1 MSNNNKN
8 GAVSKDFPLYHSD
21 RIPVYIPQEN
31 IHHTKNFSK
40 IRITYSNEHPDIFRL
55 KGMREG
61 GYINPHL
68 KNIEGVDREEYI
80 KKIDNSKNK
89 IHLIDLLKSSR
100 KYSQDPKLL
109 RLIKNDYYVRRK
121 KIESIIPDNALS
133 SRNYYSLSSD
143 NRNIFN
149 KALKK
154 LNQDSEKVAKD
165 FLKRNLDLNKVEKIG
180 DNFLISKDDVN
191 KLKKI
196 SCPFDIN
203 NSSSYIGNYNDY
215 KISESQKK
223 DINKEFNYQ
232 RKPLLIYNPIIN
244 KNKVLYP
251 PPYKFSKW
259 GAFSQNHFILSNIKN
274 GFNKKGGLFSEFVKK
289 NIDKLN
295 VMKRDVIEKL
305 KKEKENNKIQKEKN
319 LDNMSYNNLNSY
331 ENYAINNLKYHSLS
345 PSNSMKNM
353 LIGRK
358 LKEMFSHF

>member
-21 RIPVYIPQEN
+21 RIPVYIPLVN
-31 IHHTKNFSK
+31 VHHSKNYSK

-68 KNIEGVDREEYI
+68 KNICRVDREKYI
-80 KKIDNSKNK
+80 KQIDNSKNK
-89 IHLIDLLKSSR
+89 IHLLDLVKSSR

-109 RLIKNDYYVRRK
+109 RLINNDYYERKK
-121 KIESIIPDNALS
+121 KIENTTPDNAFS
-133 SRNYYSLSSD
+133 SRNYFSLSSD
-143 NRNIFN
+143 NRNTFN
-149 KALKK
+149 TALKK
-154 LNQDSEKVAKD
+154 LNQDSEKITKD
-165 FLKRNLDLNKVEKIG
+165 FLKRNLDLNKLEKIG
-180 DNFLISKDDVN
+180 DNFLISKNDIN
-191 KLKKI
+191 KIKKI

-203 NSSSYIGNYNDY
+203 NSTSYLGNYNDY
-215 KISESQKK
+215 KISDSQKK
-223 DINKEFNYQ
+223 DNNKEFNYP

-244 KNKVLYP
+244 NNQTLYP
-251 PPYKFSKW
+251 PPYKFPKW
-259 GAFSQNHFILSNIKN
+259 GAFTQNHYLLSSVKN
-274 GFNKKGGLFSEFVKK
+274 GFNKKGGLFSEFVNR

-305 KKEKENNKIQKEKN
+305 NKEKENNKIQKEKN

-331 ENYAINNLKYHSLS
+331 EKYDINDLKYQSLS

-358 LKEMFSHF
+358 FKEMLSPL

>member
-1 MSNNNKN
+1 MSNNIKN

-21 RIPVYIPQEN
+21 RIPVYTPLEN
-31 IHHTKNFSK
+31 IHHIKHFSK
-40 IRITYSNEHPDIFRL
+40 KRITYSNEHPDIFRL

-61 GYINPHL
+61 GYINPFL
-68 KNIEGVDREEYI
+68 KNIDKVDREEYI

-89 IHLIDLLKSSR
+89 IHLIDLIKSSR

-109 RLIKNDYYVRRK
+109 SLIKNDYYVRRK
-121 KIESIIPDNALS
+121 KIENLSPDNEVS
-133 SRNYYSLSSD
+133 SRNYFSLSSD
-143 NRNIFN
+143 NRNAFN
-149 KALKK
+149 KALTN
-154 LNQDSEKVAKD
+154 LNQDSEKMAKD
-165 FLKRNLDLNKVEKIG
+165 FLKRNLDLDKVEKIG
-180 DNFLISKDDVN
+180 NHFLISKNEVN

-203 NSSSYIGNYNDY
+203 NSTSYIGNYNDY
-215 KISESQKK
+215 KISDSQNK
-223 DINKEFNYQ
+223 DINKEFNYP

-244 KNKVLYP
+244 KKKTLYP
-251 PPYKFSKW
+251 PPYKFPKW
-259 GAFSQNHFILSNIKN
+259 GAFTQNHFILSSIKN
-274 GFNKKGGLFSEFVKK
+274 GFSKKGGLFSEFVNK

-319 LDNMSYNNLNSY
+319 MDNMSDNSLNSY
-331 ENYAINNLKYHSLS
+331 EKYVINNLKYHSLS

-358 LKEMFSHF
+358 FKEMFSHM